1 MKTIKKASLLFASL
15 ALVLGA
21 GLVGNSDTKEVKAAD
36 EVYKTLSF
44 PDDNKANNNVGSYTD
59 SWTAI
64 IGEDN
69 YQINNGNNNNWKD
82 WTYIKFGRKK
92 VASVGSIVT
101 PVFNE
106 SVTKVVL
113 TIDKLTV
120 ANIKTITLSSADSAT
135 AKTWD
140 DLGTFSKATGSQT
153 VEIESPLPSKSY
165 KLTFDCSSG
174 SSNGLIQISKVEFY
188 KSGDIIVDDA
198 QAIIDLITAIG
209 DVSYTPECK
218 KKIDDARSA
227 YDNAPD
233 LQSKV
238 TNYSV
243 LTAAEAKYAELKEEA
258 DMEVAMGVEDKIDAL
273 PTINDINDNSKVDDI
288 YSVNKEYQDLSDDQK
303 AFVNKDRLTKLEGLL
318 EKLKEYPLS
327 VEQAIAKA
335 KQTGTTATDY
345 EYYIKG
351 IICEY
356 DKTSTGK
363 NKNFDTFKNLTFKIS
378 DDGENSNTFM
388 AYQVNYLEKQQ
399 FESMDQI
406 ALGDTVV
413 ICGKI
418 VNYNGNTPE
427 TTGQGAAYVYSHEKV
442 TDTLEKFLEDWNAT
456 IRNSEKGLCDFLS
469 GANKATLEA
478 LIARYNALEDANK
491 AELVDKAG
499 VKISESITYAKNVW
513 NNSQTTEGNYGNSGV
528 VITSNNSYDKTSLI
542 ALFAILGIVTISG
555 YYIIEKKKF
564 SK

>member
-21 GLVGNSDTKEVKAAD
+21 GLVGNSDTKEVKAED
-36 EVYKTLSF
+36 EVYKTLDFS
-44 PDDNKANNNVGSYTD
+44 NSENESVGSYSTT
-59 SWTAI
+59 WTAKVDTD
-64 IGEDN
+64 E
-69 YQINNGNNNNWKD
+69 YKVVNGNNNKNGWKFV
-82 WTYIKFGRKK
+82 KFGSKK
-92 VASVGSIVT
+92 GTSIGSIIS
-101 PVFNE
+101 PVLSE
-106 SVTKVVL
+106 SISKVSI
-113 TIDKLTV
+113 TIDAITASSV
-120 ANIKTITLSSADSAT
+120 NSITLSYADSASST
-135 AKTWD
+135 SWTDA
-140 DLGTFSKATGSQT
+140 GTFTKTTGAQSVT
-153 VEIESPLPSKSY
+153 ITAPMSEKSY
-165 KLTFDCSSG
+165 KVSFDCAKG
-174 SSNGLIQISKVEFY
+174 SKNGFLQISKVEYY
-188 KSGDIIVDDA
+188 KEKTVVVNDA
-198 QAIIDLITAIG
+198 QAIIDLINAIG
-209 DVSYTPECK
+209 TVEYSDTCK
-218 KKIDDARSA
+218 AKIDKARST

-258 DMEVAMGVEDKIDAL
+258 DMEVAMGVEDKIDVL
-273 PTINDINDNSKVDDI
+273 PTINDIKDNSKVDDI

-335 KQTGTTATDY
+335 KQTGTTATNY

-363 NKNFDTFKNLTFKIS
+363 NKNFATFKNLTFKIS
-378 DDGENSNTFM
+378 DNGENSNTFM
-388 AYQVNYLEKQQ
+388 AYQVNYLGKQQ

-499 VKISESITYAKNVW
+499 VKISESITYAQNVW